1 MSDGGAAAPAVRC
14 PMREC
19 RRAISLGALPAFPEP
34 VPRAP
39 CLHFIAAWGPAPDRA
54 PLAEEAL
61 FALEGNRE
69 FVIRS
74 LRARDVAPR
83 ALDARRLEIEAAC
96 RRFAHAIDADGCPH
110 PSGDVPS
117 KGSASW
123 GVLFGDPYER
133 DAVAREFARL
143 LLGAAPDGRGSWP

>member
-1 MSDGGAAAPAVRC
+1 
-14 PMREC
+14 MREC
-19 RRAISLGALPAFPEP
+19 RRAIALGALPAFPEP
-34 VPRAP
+34 AAPAP
-39 CLHFIAAWGPAPDRA
+39 CLHFIAAWGPPPDRA
-54 PLAEEAL
+54 PLHEEAL

-83 ALDARRLEIEAAC
+83 ALDALRVEIEAAC
-96 RRFAHAIDADGCPH
+96 RRFAHAVDTEGCPH

-143 LLGAAPDGRGSWP
+143 LLSAAPDGRGSWP